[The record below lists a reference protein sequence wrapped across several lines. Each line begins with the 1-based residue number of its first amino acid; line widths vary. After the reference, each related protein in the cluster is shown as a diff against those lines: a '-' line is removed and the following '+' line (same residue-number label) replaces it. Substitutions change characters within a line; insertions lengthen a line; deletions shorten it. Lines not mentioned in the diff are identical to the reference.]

1 MFNKDKKIKKLERE
15 ISEIKEKIPDE
26 TDIEIAVEKALKERE
41 DELDDLYEV
50 KVRARQESYN
60 FVKDRIDAIAQNYI
74 EELIKLE
81 VKNIQDKLLVE
92 LARKAMKMED
102 K

>member
-1 MFNKDKKIKKLERE
+1 MFNKDKKIKKIERE
-15 ISEIKEKIPDE
+15 LSEIKKKIPDE
-26 TDIEIAVEKALKERE
+26 DDIKNAIAKAIKERE

-50 KVRARQESYN
+50 KAKARQESYD
-60 FVKDRIDAIAQNYI
+60 FIKDRIDAIAQNYI
-74 EELIKLE
+74 EEVIKLE

-92 LARKAMKMED
+92 LARKVMKMEE

>member
-15 ISEIKEKIPDE
+15 ISEIREKIPDE
-26 TDIEIAVEKALKERE
+26 DDIEDSVLKVIKERE
-41 DELDDLYEV
+41 DELNDLYLV
-50 KVRARQESYN
+50 KLKARQESLD
-60 FVKDRIDAIAQNYI
+60 FIKDKVDAIAQNYI
-74 EELIKLE
+74 EKLVRSE

-92 LARKAMKMED
+92 LARKAMNMEE